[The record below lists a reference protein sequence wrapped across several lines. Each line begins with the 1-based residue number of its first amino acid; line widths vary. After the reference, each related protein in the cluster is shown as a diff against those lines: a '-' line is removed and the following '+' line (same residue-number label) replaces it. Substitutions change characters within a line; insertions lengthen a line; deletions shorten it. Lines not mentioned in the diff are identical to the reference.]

1 VTNIGTFGVGVA
13 KIHRIRYRKD
23 LDRAIASLAAS
34 DVHMRRVAKL
44 VGPLSLGAR
53 EEGFEALMSIVASQ
67 QLSAAAAD
75 TIFGR
80 LRTAIEPFEPAN
92 FLTKSDELLRACG
105 LSAPKQRHMRSIASR
120 IVDGSLD
127 LNRVRMLAD
136 EDAHAHLVE
145 TKGIG
150 PWTAEIY
157 LMFGLGRA
165 DIWPAGDLALQVA
178 VAEFLG
184 LRKRPDTKAM
194 IKIGERYR
202 PWRAV
207 AARLFWAHARSKREQ
222 EKRKGKTVKKKPK
235 ADR

>member
-1 VTNIGTFGVGVA
+1 MA
-13 KIHRIRYRKD
+13 KIHRIRNRKD
-23 LDRAIASLAAS
+23 LERAIASLAQS
-34 DVHMRRVAKL
+34 DGKIRRITKV
-44 VGPLSLGAR
+44 VGALPFGAR

-75 TIFGR
+75 TIYRR
-80 LRTAIEPFEPAN
+80 LKAAIAPFEPQN
-92 FLTKSDELLRACG
+92 FLTKSEELLRSCG

-120 IVDGSLD
+120 LVDGSLD
-127 LNRVRMLAD
+127 LDRIRTMAD
-136 EDAHAHLVE
+136 DEAHAHLFE

-178 VAEFLG
+178 VAESLG
-184 LRKRPDTKAM
+184 LKKRPDAKAM
-194 IKIGERYR
+194 TKIGERYR

-207 AARLFWAHARSKREQ
+207 AARLFWAHARLKREQ
-222 EKRKGKTVKKKPK
+222 AKRKQGASKMKSKK
-235 ADR
+235 R

>member
-1 VTNIGTFGVGVA
+1 
-13 KIHRIRYRKD
+13 
-23 LDRAIASLAAS
+23 
-34 DVHMRRVAKL
+34 MRRIAKL
-44 VGPLSLGAR
+44 AGPFRLGTR

-80 LRTAIEPFEPAN
+80 LKAAIEPFEPAN
-92 FLTKSDELLRACG
+92 FLTKSDALLRACG
-105 LSAPKQRHMRSIASR
+105 LSAPKQRHMRSISSR

-127 LNRVRMLAD
+127 LERVRTLSD
-136 EDAHAHLVE
+136 EEAHAHLVQ

-178 VAEFLG
+178 VAESLG
-184 LRKRPDTKAM
+184 LRKRPDAKRM
-194 IKIGERYR
+194 IKIGERYK

-207 AARLFWAHARSKREQ
+207 AARLLWSFARSKRE
-222 EKRKGKTVKKKPK
+222 EAKRKDK
-235 ADR
+235 ATKRTSKART

>member
-1 VTNIGTFGVGVA
+1 
-13 KIHRIRYRKD
+13 
-23 LDRAIASLAAS
+23 
-34 DVHMRRVAKL
+34 MRRIVKR
-44 VGPLSLGAR
+44 VGTLPLGAR

-80 LRTAIEPFEPAN
+80 LKAAIEPFEPDN
-92 FLTKSDELLRACG
+92 FLGKDDAVLRACG

-127 LNRVRMLAD
+127 LDRIRKLPD
-136 EDAHAHLVE
+136 EEAHAHLVE

-165 DIWPAGDLALQVA
+165 DIWPAGDLALQTA
-178 VAEFLG
+178 VAESLG
-184 LRKRPDTKAM
+184 LRKRPNAKAM
-194 IKIGERYR
+194 IKIGERYK

-207 AARLFWAHARSKREQ
+207 AARLFWAYARLMRESTKTAKTSKTK
-222 EKRKGKTVKKKPK
+222 EKTK
-235 ADR
+235 

>member
-1 VTNIGTFGVGVA
+1 MA
-13 KIHRIRYRKD
+13 KIHRIRRGKD

-34 DVHMRRVAKL
+34 DALMRRIAKV
-44 VGPLSLGAR
+44 VGSLPLGAR

-75 TIFGR
+75 TIFAR
-80 LRTAIEPFEPAN
+80 LKAAIEPFEPAH
-92 FLTKSDELLRACG
+92 FLTKSDEALRACG
-105 LSAPKQRHMRSIASR
+105 LSAPKQRNMRSIASR
-120 IVDGSLD
+120 IIDGSLD
-127 LNRVRMLAD
+127 LERVRTLAD
-136 EDAHAHLVE
+136 EEAHAHLVE

-178 VAEFLG
+178 VAESLG

-194 IKIGERYR
+194 IGIGEHYK

-207 AARLFWAHARSKREQ
+207 AARLFWAHGRLKR
-222 EKRKGKTVKKKPK
+222 EKRKEDTRKANKKKTRK
-235 ADR
+235 KKSKSGG

>member
-1 VTNIGTFGVGVA
+1 VT
-13 KIHRIRYRKD
+13 KIHRIRHRKD
-23 LDRAIASLAAS
+23 LDRAIASLAES
-34 DVHMRRVAKL
+34 DAHMGRITKL
-44 VGPLSLGAR
+44 VGALTLGAR

-80 LRTAIEPFEPAN
+80 LKTAIDPFEPAN
-92 FLTKSDELLRACG
+92 FLTKSDELLRGCG

-127 LNRVRMLAD
+127 LDRVRTLTD
-136 EDAHAHLVE
+136 EEAHAHLVE

-157 LMFGLGRA
+157 LMFGLARA

-178 VAEFLG
+178 VAESLG
-184 LRKRPDTKAM
+184 LRKRPDMKAM

-207 AARLFWAHARSKREQ
+207 AARLFWAHARVKREAA
-222 EKRKGKTVKKKPK
+222 KRKQETSKKKK
-235 ADR
+235 AKTKT

>member
-1 VTNIGTFGVGVA
+1 
-13 KIHRIRYRKD
+13 
-23 LDRAIASLAAS
+23 
-34 DVHMRRVAKL
+34 MRRVVNLA
-44 VGPLSLGAR
+44 GSLSLGAR

-80 LRTAIEPFEPAN
+80 LKAAIEPFEPAN
-92 FLTKSDELLRACG
+92 FLTKGDELLRACG
-105 LSAPKQRHMRSIASR
+105 LSAPKQRHMRAIASR

-127 LNRVRMLAD
+127 LDRIRTLPD
-136 EDAHAHLVE
+136 EEAHAHLVE

-165 DIWPAGDLALQVA
+165 DIWPAGDLALQAA
-178 VAEFLG
+178 VAETLG

-194 IKIGERYR
+194 IRIGERYK

-207 AARLFWAHARSKREQ
+207 AARLFWAHARLKREDA
-222 EKRKGKTVKKKPK
+222 KRKGKTAKKAK
-235 ADR
+235 AGG

>member
-1 VTNIGTFGVGVA
+1 VA
-13 KIHRIRYRKD
+13 KIHRIRHRKD

-34 DVHMRRVAKL
+34 DARMRRIAKL
-44 VGPLSLGAR
+44 VGSLPLSAR
-53 EEGFEALMSIVASQ
+53 EEGFEALLSIVASQ

-75 TIFGR
+75 TIFKR
-80 LRTAIEPFEPAN
+80 LKSAIEPFEPAN
-92 FLTKSDELLRACG
+92 LLTKSDEELRTCG
-105 LSAPKQRHMRSIASR
+105 LSAPKQRHMRSIALR

-127 LNRVRMLAD
+127 LGRVRTLAD
-136 EDAHAHLVE
+136 EEAHAHLVQ

-178 VAEFLG
+178 VAES
-184 LRKRPDTKAM
+184 LRLRNRPDTKAM
-194 IKIGERYR
+194 IRIGERYK

-207 AARLFWAHARSKREQ
+207 AARLFWAHARLKGE
-222 EKRKGKTVKKKPK
+222 EAKRKKGLVKKKSK
-235 ADR
+235 VTK